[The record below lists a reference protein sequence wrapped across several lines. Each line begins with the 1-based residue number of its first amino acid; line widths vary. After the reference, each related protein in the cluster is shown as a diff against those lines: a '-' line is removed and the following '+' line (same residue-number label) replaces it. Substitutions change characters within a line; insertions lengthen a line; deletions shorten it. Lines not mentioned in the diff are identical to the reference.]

1 MGGKGRLEGGGSGG
15 VRKGTGRKPKVDA
28 ASIAK
33 ERKAKTADKSGNK
46 KTDVE
51 RAKAHWISMIGAS
64 KSVQNVHFEQPAAK

>member
-1 MGGKGRLEGGGSGG
+1 MGGKGRSEGGGSGG

-33 ERKAKTADKSGNK
+33 ERKAKPADKIGNK

-64 KSVQNVHFEQPAAK
+64 KSVQNVHSVQPAVE